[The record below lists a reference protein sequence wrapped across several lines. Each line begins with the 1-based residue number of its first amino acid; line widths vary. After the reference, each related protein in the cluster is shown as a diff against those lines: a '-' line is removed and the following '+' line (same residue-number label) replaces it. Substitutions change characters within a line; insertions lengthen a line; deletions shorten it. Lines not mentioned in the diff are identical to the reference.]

1 MFVSQRPYYRPIYKQ
16 GTEAIK
22 CPCLKIKK
30 DVFQIFCAYLIIAVN
45 FETGLFG
52 IIKDTEQRYKHVEN
66 EITNILDKRCFFIK
80 YRGTLLVKKIIKLCL
95 LFHPC
100 SIAIKSLYC
109 QLYNLDFLLNNFI
122 LAIL

>member
-1 MFVSQRPYYRPIYKQ
+1 MFVSRRPYYRPIYKQ

-66 EITNILDKRCFFIK
+66 EITNILDKRCFFYQISRYPVSK
-80 YRGTLLVKKIIKLCL
+80 KNNKTLSTIPSLFNCYKITLLSII
-95 LFHPC
+95 
-100 SIAIKSLYC
+100 
-109 QLYNLDFLLNNFI
+109 
-122 LAIL
+122 